1 MLDVPLKNFALYWNQ
16 ARKLDITGKT
26 FSVIFWLIFDSECF
40 WIMQWAWPGA
50 ISINRNTSKITKY
63 LYLWREKHLFVFE
76 ILFRVFRR
84 SVYWNMSLREKCS
97 VQMREN
103 TDQKKRRIW
112 TFFTQYVSHQW
123 LQMPEAYNI
132 WLKIWKLFLSF
143 LFHFRVDREILGQD
157 TSWWIDK
164 PRVIL
169 LTLLTGECQ
178 ENVMIKIYEK

>member
-16 ARKLDITGKT
+16 ARKLDVTGKT

-84 SVYWNMSLREKCS
+84 SVYWNISLREKCP
-97 VQMREN
+97 N
-103 TDQKKRRIW
+103 TEFFLVRIFPLFRSKCGKIRTRKNAVFGHFSRNMCLINNSKCLRHI
-112 TFFTQYVSHQW
+112 TFD
-123 LQMPEAYNI
+123 
-132 WLKIWKLFLSF
+132 LKSGNFFFHSF
-143 LFHFRVDREILGQD
+143 FILG
-157 TSWWIDK
+157 
-164 PRVIL
+164 
-169 LTLLTGECQ
+169 
-178 ENVMIKIYEK
+178 